1 RSFHRSSPTTL
12 RPHPSRGRPAP
23 PHPPPPTSGRRPDRK
38 RVRSAARSWH
48 AVRLDAAPETR
59 FAFFRA
65 ADGNKA
71 REAHSVNREEPEKAV
86 EECGPEDGI
95 PYGQSV
101 IVRSRSMFPHV
112 PFRHLLRVPFSA
124 LVR

>member
-1 RSFHRSSPTTL
+1 MAEA
-12 RPHPSRGRPAP
+12 PAP
-23 PHPPPPTSGRRPDRK
+23 QGPIRHALSIEVVPPEK
-38 RVRSAARSWH
+38 WEVSAIT
-48 AVRLDAAPETR
+48 E
-59 FAFFRA
+59 
-65 ADGNKA
+65 
-71 REAHSVNREEPEKAV
+71 NREEPEKAV
-86 EECGPEDGI
+86 EEYGPEDGI